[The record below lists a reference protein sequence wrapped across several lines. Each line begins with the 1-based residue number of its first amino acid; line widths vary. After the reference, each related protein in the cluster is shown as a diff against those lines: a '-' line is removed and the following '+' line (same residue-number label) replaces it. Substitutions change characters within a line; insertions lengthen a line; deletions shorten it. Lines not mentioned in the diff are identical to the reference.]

1 MVLELLTREQKKIN
15 ASNMLREF
23 EKKEK
28 KGIKNKTDFYK
39 ELAIKY
45 GYKDHTV
52 VYQTIRNMKK
62 EKLQPIKS

>member
-1 MVLELLTREQKKIN
+1 
-15 ASNMLREF
+15 MLREF

-62 EKLQPIKS
+62 EKLQTQKI